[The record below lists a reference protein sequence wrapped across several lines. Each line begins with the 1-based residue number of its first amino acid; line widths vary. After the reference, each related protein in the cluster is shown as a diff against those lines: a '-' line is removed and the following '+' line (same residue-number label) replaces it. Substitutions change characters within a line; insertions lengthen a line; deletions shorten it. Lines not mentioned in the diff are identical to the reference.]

1 MRTNDLLAA
10 LLALS
15 CLSACDPGEAPP
27 DAALERDAASI
38 DAHEGVDAHEAL
50 DAHEV
55 VDAHEALEDA
65 SVARDDAAA
74 PTTDAATVP
83 VDAAGGADASSAID
97 ARLAGPSPVELA
109 ITVHLE
115 NGTFDE
121 AWWRTFEDH
130 AARFEA
136 HGAFLTLEPR
146 EVTLT
151 ADARRASP
159 SLPRLRAR
167 GHEVGLH
174 AAVGASSGATYDAF
188 VRDLVRQRSA
198 LEALVGP
205 IEHVSG
211 TCAAFD
217 WAGGVAEAGFSFT
230 TAATVY
236 CLMPVPAAERPAEYR
251 ATVCRS
257 PFDPVVCHDPYP
269 QAIDET
275 AHAWRVASGATW
287 LREDDA
293 GRLVVL
299 PGRGTIDCSVEEMGS
314 GAAGTCVLRDDDVA
328 IALAELDET
337 IAMRDP
343 TRPAQLY
350 WVWSYGRSLDFDVL
364 ERLLVAVDERVARG
378 EARWATANQ
387 IHASFVAW
395 EATRP

>member
-1 MRTNDLLAA
+1 MRTSRAFAILLGTT
-10 LLALS
+10 
-15 CLSACDPGEAPP
+15 CLPACD
-27 DAALERDAASI
+27 SI
-38 DAHEGVDAHEAL
+38 DAPR
-50 DAHEV
+50 
-55 VDAHEALEDA
+55 DA
-65 SVARDDAAA
+65 SVARQDATTSDDAPSEGIDAFAVDDA
-74 PTTDAATVP
+74 PVPTDAALLAA
-83 VDAAGGADASSAID
+83 DAPSMDPDASSSAPD
-97 ARLAGPSPVELA
+97 ATSLPDTPLPGPSPVEIA

-115 NGTFDE
+115 NGSFDE

-146 EVTLT
+146 DVTVM

-174 AAVGASSGATYDAF
+174 AALGASSSATYDAF
-188 VRDLVRQRSA
+188 VRDLVRQRGA
-198 LEALVGP
+198 LESLVGP

-211 TCAAFD
+211 ICAAFD

-236 CLMPVPAAERPAEYR
+236 CLMPVPPAERPVDYR
-251 ATVCRS
+251 TTVCRS

-269 QAIDET
+269 QAIAET

-293 GRLVVL
+293 GRVVVL

-314 GAAGTCVLRDDDVA
+314 GPAGTCVLGDDDVA
-328 IALAELDET
+328 IVVAELDET

-350 WVWSYGRSLDFDVL
+350 WVWSYGRSLDFEVL
-364 ERLLVAVDERVARG
+364 ERFLAAVEERIARG
-378 EARWATANQ
+378 EA
-387 IHASFVAW
+387 H
-395 EATRP
+395 